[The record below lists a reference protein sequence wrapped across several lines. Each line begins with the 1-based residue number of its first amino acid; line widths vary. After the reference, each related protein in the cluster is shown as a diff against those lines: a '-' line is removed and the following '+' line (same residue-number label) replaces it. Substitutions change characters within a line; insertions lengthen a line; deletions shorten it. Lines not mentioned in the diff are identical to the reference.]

1 MAVICAF
8 VPGLAR
14 MVAAGFAVAIA
25 LGAPVATAQSSPGSL
40 LDAVYDPAIPTVQA
54 VLGHASGAE
63 ITSPEQTLVWFHS
76 LAKAAPDRVVVK
88 PYAKSWE
95 GRELITAVIS
105 SPQNIAR
112 LDAIKT
118 NMAKLASGTLTIGE
132 RDKLVAETPAV
143 VWLAYGVHGDEI
155 SSTDAAIALSYY
167 LVAAKNEAEVAKVLA
182 DTVVI
187 IDPMQNPDGRNRFV
201 NSFEAARG
209 FQPSGDRNSAEHDQ
223 PWPGGRYNHYLFDM
237 NRDWFA
243 LTQPETQGRVHEMI
257 AWRPVV
263 AVDAHEQDGDGSY
276 FFPPV
281 AQPVNP
287 NVTTGELELQTL
299 IGRNNAKAFDARS
312 FDYFNRDTY
321 DLFYPGFGDS
331 WPSLNGAIAFTYE
344 QASPR
349 GLIFDRAN
357 GSKLTYRE
365 AVLHHLVATLTT
377 AETVANNKARFL
389 SGYAAYRA
397 QAIANG
403 RAAKDRYFVIDL
415 GRHRWQAE
423 DLAHRLVRQ
432 DIAVTRAD
440 PGARLCGRTYAGG
453 ALVIDGAQPNRAL
466 LQTLLAPTTP
476 LDDKFMEIQEKRR
489 AAGLPHQLYD
499 VTAWSLPLMDGLALS
514 SCAAAVVGK
523 PIAIDDVI
531 PAAASTGDATFG
543 FLVPWTDAGQ
553 ARLVFA
559 ALEAG
564 FIGRSLD
571 QPFTINGRT
580 FSRGAVI
587 FAIGHNPANLTSVL
601 PKLAQTIGAEIV
613 AMSSSWVD
621 DGANYG
627 SANAHDLKVPKI
639 AMAWD
644 NGVEPT
650 SAGAARFVIEQEF
663 GAPVT
668 PIRTGSMGGADL
680 SLYQVLILPEGRGYG
695 EALGEAGKEAIAKF
709 VQNGGVLVGM
719 GSAMRWLADP
729 KTGLSALR
737 RERAFI
743 DPKLISELK
752 SDEKDKPPTVAGT
765 RLGSPTDLD
774 AAQKDRKA
782 APDVLPG
789 ALVWT
794 EAEPNHWLSAGY
806 DKAVVLAAGTDI
818 YAPLNAGDGV
828 TALRFA
834 SAETLLASGHLWNE
848 NRLQLALKPYA
859 TAESKGKG
867 LIVSFTQSPV
877 TRAYL
882 NGLILLMAN
891 AVLLGPA
898 HTN

>member
-1 MAVICAF
+1 M
-8 VPGLAR
+8 
-14 MVAAGFAVAIA
+14 
-25 LGAPVATAQSSPGSL
+25 LGASCLDIAGAQASATNL
-40 LDAVYDPAIPTVQA
+40 LEATYDPAVPTVQS
-54 VLGHASGAE
+54 VIGHASGEE
-63 ITSPEQTLVWFHS
+63 ITSPEQTLAWFRA
-76 LAKAAPDRVVVK
+76 LARAAPGRVVVA

-105 SPQNIAR
+105 SQQNIAR
-112 LDAIKT
+112 LGAIKS
-118 NMAKLASGTLTIGE
+118 NMAKLASGSLTTAE
-132 RDKLVAETPAV
+132 RDRLVAETPAI

-155 SSTDAAIALSYY
+155 SSTDAGIALSYH
-167 LVAAKNEAEVAKVLA
+167 LVAARNEAEVAKVLA
-182 DTVVI
+182 ETVVV

-209 FQPSGDRNSAEHDQ
+209 LQPSGDRNSAEHDQ

-243 LTQPETQGRVHEMI
+243 LTQPETQGRVREML

-263 AVDAHEQDGDGSY
+263 AVDAHEQDGDASY

-287 NVTTGELELQTL
+287 NVTKGELDLQAL
-299 IGRNNAKAFDARS
+299 IGRNNAKAFDARG

-349 GLIFDRAN
+349 GLIFDRTN

-377 AETVANNKARFL
+377 TETVADNKARFL
-389 SGYAAYRA
+389 TSYAAYRA
-397 QAIANG
+397 QAIADG
-403 RAAKDRYFVIDL
+403 RTAKDRYFVIDL
-415 GRHRWQAE
+415 AQHRWQAE
-423 DLAHRLVRQ
+423 DLARRLVRQ
-432 DIAVTRAD
+432 GIAVTRVD
-440 PGARLCGRTYAGG
+440 PGAKLCGRLYPRG
-453 ALVIDGAQPNRAL
+453 ALVIDGAQPNHAL
-466 LQTLLAPTTP
+466 LHTLLAPTTP
-476 LDDKFMEIQEKRR
+476 LDDKFMALQEKRR
-489 AAGLPHQLYD
+489 TAGLPHQLYD
-499 VTAWSLPLMDGLALS
+499 VTAWSLPLMDGLALA
-514 SCAAAVVGK
+514 SCQAATPGK
-523 PIAIDDVI
+523 PIALDDVI
-531 PAAASTGDATFG
+531 PTVSGPGEPSFG
-543 FLVPWTDAGQ
+543 FVIPWTDAGQ

-559 ALEAG
+559 AIEAG

-571 QPFTINGRT
+571 HPFTVDGQT
-580 FSRGAVI
+580 FGRGAVI
-587 FAIGHNPANLTSVL
+587 FAAGHNPASMASAL
-601 PKLAQTIGAEIV
+601 PKLAQTIGAELV
-613 AMSSSWVD
+613 AMASSWVD
-621 DGANYG
+621 DGTNYG
-627 SANAHDLKVPKI
+627 SADAHDLKLPKI

-663 GAPVT
+663 GAAVT
-668 PIRTGSMGGADL
+668 PIRTGSIGEADL
-680 SLYQVLILPEGRGYG
+680 ASYQVLILPEGRSYG
-695 EALGEAGKEAIAKF
+695 DALGESGKAAITKF

-743 DPKLISELK
+743 DPKLAGEGK
-752 SDEKDKPPTVAGT
+752 EDDKDKPSTVAGT
-765 RLGSPTDLD
+765 RLGTQADLE

-789 ALVWT
+789 ALAWT
-794 EAEPNHWLSAGY
+794 DADANHWLSAGY
-806 DKAVVLAAGTDI
+806 EKAAVLVAGTDI

-834 SAETLLASGHLWNE
+834 SADTLLASGHLWKE

-867 LIVSFTQSPV
+867 LIIGFTQSPV

-882 NGLILLMAN
+882 NGLDLLVAN

-898 HTN
+898 HVN